1 VPGHTFHLIPHT
13 HWDREWY
20 LPDSVFLA
28 RLTAVLDDLLP
39 RLEAEPDTTFLVDGQ
54 TVLLEDYLRIR
65 PEQVERVSELV
76 RAGSLQIGPWYVLA
90 DEIVPAGESLIRNLL
105 IGQADAGRLGGRSEV
120 LYSPDAFGHPA
131 VWPQLAAEFGIHFGV
146 IWRGLGGEPGQ
157 ERDLYRWRGPDQRE
171 VLLYHLPPD
180 GYEIGA
186 ALSLDPEQLAA
197 EWSRVRASI
206 VPRAATRHVAVFV
219 GADHHAAHPDI
230 GGLRALL
237 SALEP
242 DSEVRVSRLSDFFN
256 AACSEAAGLPVLNG
270 ELRWSYG
277 YTWTLQGVHGTRA
290 PLKRRHALSELALG
304 QLAEPLSA
312 LALGMKGIDRRPALL
327 HAWRTLVRSQF
338 HDSIAGTT
346 SDAVARRVELRLDD
360 ARDLASEIS
369 RTSLND
375 LVGNDP
381 DRARGEPQITRPRM
395 VLWNPLP
402 RKRGGVIVADLTW
415 FRRDVLV
422 GPPGSRKERIGGGNR
437 PSHLMADLEAI
448 GLQELGVRR
457 GKERLDAFRHY
468 PDQDE
473 VDRKRV
479 AFRAP
484 DVAGLGFLGLT
495 AEEGQLPPLGGD
507 AWLRRG
513 SMGNE
518 LIELSVKAGG
528 GLRLMDRRTGQAYP
542 GLLDFESAG
551 DAGDTYTYSPLQGD
565 RVRRTRGPV
574 RVTPLARG
582 PLVVAMQTEWRMR
595 AGRRGRDLGVVILRL
610 ITSLY
615 AGSPI
620 VRCTLEIDNQ
630 AADHRLRARIGTG
643 ARASGALAGT
653 QFGSI
658 ERPLVR
664 TSELKY
670 HRETP
675 VPTAPAQRYV
685 AAAVKSRG
693 LAVLNPGFFEYE
705 LDQRGDLKITFLR
718 AVGALSRE
726 DLPTR
731 RGHAGWPTETPDAQ
745 CLGRE
750 SLQFA
755 IAPVCQADLEQGTR
769 LAELWEDA
777 FLPIQAIW
785 LRQATPLSL
794 ASIDIT
800 LEGEN
805 LVFSGLKPAERG
817 QAMVLRCYNAGAKP
831 TSGAWRF
838 GTPITKAQRAR
849 ADEHQLHEIRLGDGG
864 RALPFHAAPHE
875 IVTIMVVLGR
885 PD

>member
-1 VPGHTFHLIPHT
+1 
-13 HWDREWY
+13 
-20 LPDSVFLA
+20 
-28 RLTAVLDDLLP
+28 
-39 RLEAEPDTTFLVDGQ
+39 
-54 TVLLEDYLRIR
+54 
-65 PEQVERVSELV
+65 
-76 RAGSLQIGPWYVLA
+76 
-90 DEIVPAGESLIRNLL
+90 
-105 IGQADAGRLGGRSEV
+105 
-120 LYSPDAFGHPA
+120 
-131 VWPQLAAEFGIHFGV
+131 
-146 IWRGLGGEPGQ
+146 
-157 ERDLYRWRGPDQRE
+157 
-171 VLLYHLPPD
+171 
-180 GYEIGA
+180 
-186 ALSLDPEQLAA
+186 
-197 EWSRVRASI
+197 
-206 VPRAATRHVAVFV
+206 
-219 GADHHAAHPDI
+219 
-230 GGLRALL
+230 
-237 SALEP
+237 
-242 DSEVRVSRLSDFFN
+242 
-256 AACSEAAGLPVLNG
+256 
-270 ELRWSYG
+270 
-277 YTWTLQGVHGTRA
+277 
-290 PLKRRHALSELALG
+290 
-304 QLAEPLSA
+304 
-312 LALGMKGIDRRPALL
+312 
-327 HAWRTLVRSQF
+327 
-338 HDSIAGTT
+338 
-346 SDAVARRVELRLDD
+346 
-360 ARDLASEIS
+360 
-369 RTSLND
+369 
-375 LVGNDP
+375 
-381 DRARGEPQITRPRM
+381 
-395 VLWNPLP
+395 
-402 RKRGGVIVADLTW
+402 
-415 FRRDVLV
+415 
-422 GPPGSRKERIGGGNR
+422 
-437 PSHLMADLEAI
+437 
-448 GLQELGVRR
+448 
-457 GKERLDAFRHY
+457 
-468 PDQDE
+468 
-473 VDRKRV
+473 
-479 AFRAP
+479 
-484 DVAGLGFLGLT
+484 
-495 AEEGQLPPLGGD
+495 
-507 AWLRRG
+507 
-513 SMGNE
+513 
-518 LIELSVKAGG
+518 
-528 GLRLMDRRTGQAYP
+528 
-542 GLLDFESAG
+542 
-551 DAGDTYTYSPLQGD
+551 
-565 RVRRTRGPV
+565 
-574 RVTPLARG
+574 
-582 PLVVAMQTEWRMR
+582 MQTEWRMS

-610 ITSLY
+610 ITSVY

-785 LRQATPLSL
+785 LRQATPLL
-794 ASIDIT
+794 LGSIDIT